1 MRLFSYFYGFSKV
14 PTFSHIL
21 LFQGIVSFES
31 TNLSYFRP
39 ILNLFVNCPMV
50 TLICVECWSIFEFLF
65 ICKRSWDAFLLVYK
79 IILIDTSFNKAINKV
94 ENKKNNKCNKWSK
107 KGVEGGL
114 LIVFINA
121 FTTIFPFF
129 WNNIFFFL

>member
-50 TLICVECWSIFEFLF
+50 TLICVECWCIFKFLL

-94 ENKKNNKCNKWSK
+94 ENKNNNKCNKWSK
-107 KGVEGGL
+107 KGWKVAYWLYL
-114 LIVFINA
+114 LMHLQQN
-121 FTTIFPFF
+121 FPFF
-129 WNNIFFFL
+129 GITFFFFL